1 MSHAMIGWMERE
13 DGEFGEIFEP
23 KTVKQK
29 MDLASQS
36 TVCIPVIFDC
46 QTREVI
52 WCDMNLTI
60 NGFTLTVEAT
70 TQRAIFKVLQQP
82 VMLS

>member
-1 MSHAMIGWMERE
+1 MSHAMFGWMERD